1 MSILAIDTST
11 QVSSV
16 AVMNEKRL
24 QAEITMQAR
33 LTHSE
38 TLMPHIEAALCMA
51 AVKKTEL
58 EGIAVSIGPGSFTG
72 LRIGLAAAKA
82 MAYAL
87 SLPLVGISTLAAL
100 AVHFPAPGARILSL
114 IDAQKGNA
122 YAQAFHMEN
131 GQPVPLGRAEVLAIE
146 EVLARASR
154 AGEPVILT
162 GDVVP
167 KKIVDKLAVPSHVIL
182 PPPQMQMPRAA
193 NVGLLGLQRLARGAS
208 DNPMA
213 LEPVYIRRSEAEVL
227 WERRHPDAPKGEE
240 PETKTIVMGKQS

>member
-16 AVMNEKRL
+16 AVMTEKRL

-38 TLMPHIEAALCMA
+38 TLMPHIESALRMA
-51 AVKKTEL
+51 SVQRADL
-58 EGIAVSIGPGSFTG
+58 EGIAISIGPGSFTG
-72 LRIGLAAAKA
+72 LRIGLAAAKT

-100 AVHFPAPGARILSL
+100 AAHFPAPGTRVISL

-122 YAQAFHMEN
+122 YAQAFHVEH
-131 GQPVPLGRAEVLAIE
+131 GQPVPLGGAEVLAIE
-146 EVLARASR
+146 EVLARAGH
-154 AGEPVILT
+154 AEEPVILT
-162 GDVVP
+162 GDVVQ
-167 KKIVDKLAVPSHVIL
+167 KKIAGKRAVPESVIL

-193 NVGLLGLQRLARGAS
+193 NVGQLGLARIACGES

-227 WERRHPDAPKGEE
+227 WEKRHPDAPKGEE
-240 PETKTIVMGKQS
+240 PETKTIVMGKES